1 MEYRGTYL
9 SKRVCT
15 YKSLVESVGLY
26 GAEIWGWDRKVE
38 LDRIQR
44 KYIKWLL
51 GLERTTADYLVAEES
66 KEIATSLKA
75 MKRTIMYEEKAIE
88 TDKKLVKDCLFE
100 IEKEKQIEIGEWE
113 LKRVNCLEK
122 VNLGK
127 KEREKIRND
136 EGNIVRELFERWVR
150 KYSEWRKEN
159 IEKSK
164 SCGRYKIIVTEKIP
178 EYMTKELKSK
188 ERKVLARFRVGNEER
203 ANKY

>member
-1 MEYRGTYL
+1 M
-9 SKRVCT
+9 
-15 YKSLVESVGLY
+15 
-26 GAEIWGWDRKVE
+26 
-38 LDRIQR
+38 
-44 KYIKWLL
+44 
-51 GLERTTADYLVAEES
+51 VAEES

-75 MKRTIMYEEKAIE
+75 MKRAIMYEEKAIE

-150 KYSEWRKEN
+150 KDSEWRKEK

-203 ANKY
+203 ANKYWMSDEDKTCRVCKNKLETLEHIVSECVHRIGDAGDIE